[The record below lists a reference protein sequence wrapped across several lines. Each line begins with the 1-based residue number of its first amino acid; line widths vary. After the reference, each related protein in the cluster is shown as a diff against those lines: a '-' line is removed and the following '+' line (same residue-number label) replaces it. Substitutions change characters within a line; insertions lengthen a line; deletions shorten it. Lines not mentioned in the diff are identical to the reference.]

1 MTDLAIIGGTGLTAL
16 EGLDVLGREAV
27 GTPWG
32 EPSGPLVHGRF
43 LGRPLIFL
51 ARHGEASTV
60 PPHRVN
66 YRANLWALREA
77 GARSVIAVNAVGG
90 IRRGLDV
97 PGRIAVPDQIL
108 DYTYGRAHTFFED
121 GLDHVVHIDFTEP
134 YCQAL
139 REVLIQAGRAVGLEV
154 ADRSV
159 YGATQGPRLETAA
172 EVDRLERDG
181 CDIVGMTGMPE
192 AALARELD
200 LCYATVAVVA
210 NAAAGRGPGA
220 LTMEEIDR
228 NLKDGMAS
236 VRRLLAQA
244 IPQVTPTARA
254 GRP

>member
-16 EGLDVLGREAV
+16 EGLEVLGREAV

-43 LGRPLIFL
+43 QGRSVIFL
-51 ARHGEASTV
+51 ARHGEASTI

-77 GARSVIAVNAVGG
+77 GARWVIAVNAVGG
-90 IRRGLDV
+90 IRHGLDV
-97 PGRIAVPDQIL
+97 PGRVVVPDQIL

-121 GLDHVVHIDFTEP
+121 GLEHVVHIDFTEP

-139 REVLIQAGRAVGLEV
+139 REVLVEAGRRAGIDV
-154 ADRSV
+154 AERAV

-192 AALARELD
+192 AALARELN
-200 LCYATVAVVA
+200 LCYAMVAVVA
-210 NAAAGRGPGA
+210 NAAAGRGPGV

-228 NLKDGMAS
+228 NLEGGMAS

-244 IPQVTPTARA
+244 IPDV
-254 GRP
+254 